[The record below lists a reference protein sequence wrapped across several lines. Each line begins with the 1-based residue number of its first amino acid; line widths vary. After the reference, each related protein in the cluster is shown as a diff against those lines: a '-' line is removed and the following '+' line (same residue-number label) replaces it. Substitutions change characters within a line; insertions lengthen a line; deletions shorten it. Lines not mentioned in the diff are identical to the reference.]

1 MNHRLPSI
9 GDRLA
14 RALVG
19 WSIAWSVAMSAAV
32 WLAASHEVDELL
44 DETMQSSAQFLA
56 ALVEHGQVP
65 AVVEASTRAA
75 SRHHDQGEFSWQI
88 VSAGGALLARS
99 ARAPSTSF
107 HATPREGFF
116 MTRDWRV
123 YGRSLGADG
132 RQLYVA
138 HTLEERREAQAEVA
152 LNAALA
158 ALAIGLL
165 GHFWLRSRA
174 GRELQPLQALSA
186 RLAGH
191 DPLQAGETLGPA
203 PRAELQPVHD
213 AIDELGRRLARRLAH
228 ERAFTAH
235 AAHSLRTPLAGID
248 AQLAMALRECPTDM
262 APRLQRVRDAAGR
275 LNRVVEA
282 LLSLFRS
289 GTALRREP
297 VDLAVLLARLPA
309 EGLAVEV
316 DARHPVN
323 ADADLLAAAL
333 INLLDNALRH
343 GATHLH
349 ATTPAPD
356 VVRLHDDGPGLPPER
371 RAELQR
377 ALARQ
382 EYEGRTGLGLMLA
395 DLVARSHGG
404 RLEILDVASGFA
416 VDMVLGET
424 AS

>member
-1 MNHRLPSI
+1 MNPRLPSI
-9 GDRLA
+9 GERLA

-44 DETMQSSAQFLA
+44 DDTMQASAQLLA
-56 ALVEHGQVP
+56 SLVEHGQVP
-65 AVVEASTRAA
+65 AVVEANGRTAPAYRE
-75 SRHHDQGEFSWQI
+75 QGEFSWQV
-88 VSAGGALLARS
+88 VSTGGALLARS

-107 HATPREGFF
+107 HATPRDGFF

-138 HTLEERREAQAEVA
+138 HTLEERREAQVEVA

-165 GHFWLRSRA
+165 GHFWLRGRA
-174 GRELQPLQALSA
+174 GRELLPLHALSA

-203 PRAELQPVHD
+203 SRAELQPVHD

-248 AQLAMALRECPTDM
+248 AQLAMALRECPPTI

-289 GTALRREP
+289 GSALRREP
-297 VDLAVLLARLPA
+297 VDLSALLARLPA

-316 DARHPVN
+316 DARHGVT

-343 GATHLH
+343 GATHLR

-356 VVRLHDDGPGLPPER
+356 VVRLHDDGPGVPPER
-371 RAELQR
+371 RAELQQ

-416 VDMVLGET
+416 VDMVLGEA